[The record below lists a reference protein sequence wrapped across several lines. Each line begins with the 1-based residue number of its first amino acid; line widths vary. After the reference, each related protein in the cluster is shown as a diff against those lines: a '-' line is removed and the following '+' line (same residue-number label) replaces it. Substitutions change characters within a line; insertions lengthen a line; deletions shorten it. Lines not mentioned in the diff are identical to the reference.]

1 MRRLYFRIYL
11 AVLGSLALF
20 AVLVGLTGWIF
31 REFREPDGG
40 RPEIPFVSDVA
51 EHLLP
56 SAASPAAL
64 SQELQFW
71 HDRTKFDLALLS
83 PAGKVIAQAGAV
95 PKSSLA
101 ALTHSRFR
109 RFHQYVRHG
118 AFAVRLNDGRQ
129 LLVVR
134 PSLKPGFPPPLRWL
148 GIVFAIG
155 LAVAVSAYP
164 VIRRLT
170 KNLEQLQR
178 GVAAFGQGNLTAR
191 VAARGHDE
199 VGKLAETFNATA
211 DRIEA
216 LVKAQKTLLA
226 HASHELR
233 SPLARLRMAAEA
245 ISTSAPS
252 QEKEEIARNIAEL
265 DGLVD
270 EILLASRLEAD
281 AGAATGRQKID
292 LIGLLAEECAPF
304 GVDLDAVP
312 GQPVLIEGDARLIRR
327 LFRNLLENAR
337 RHGGQGPIEVTVAS
351 VASVA
356 NVTVCDRGP
365 GIPDSERGRV
375 FEPFYRLKGH
385 PEGNGGIGL
394 GLSLVRQIAERH
406 RGEVQYVP
414 REGTGACFQVTLPL
428 RGSGGGESVS

>member
-20 AVLVGLTGWIF
+20 ALLVGLTGWVF

-40 RPEIPFVSDVA
+40 RPEVPFVSDVA

-56 SAASPAAL
+56 SGASPEAL
-64 SQELQFW
+64 GEELQFW
-71 HDRTKFDLALLS
+71 HHRTRFDLALLS
-83 PAGKVIAQAGAV
+83 PGGKVIAQAGPV
-95 PKSSLA
+95 PKGSLA
-101 ALTHSRFR
+101 ALTHSHFR
-109 RFHQYVRHG
+109 RFHEYVRHG

-148 GIVFAIG
+148 GIIFAIG

-170 KNLEQLQR
+170 KNLEQLQQ
-178 GVAAFGQGNLTAR
+178 GVAAFGQGDLKAR
-191 VAARGHDE
+191 VTVRSHDE
-199 VGKLAETFNATA
+199 VGNLAETFNASA

-216 LVKAQKTLLA
+216 LVKAQKVLLA
-226 HASHELR
+226 NASHELR

-245 ISTSAPS
+245 IGVSAPKR
-252 QEKEEIARNIAEL
+252 EKDEIARNIAEL

-270 EILLASRLEAD
+270 EILLASRLD
-281 AGAATGRQKID
+281 AGNDATNCQERID

-304 GVDLDAVP
+304 QADLTAVP
-312 GQPVLIEGDARLIRR
+312 GESVLIEGDARLISR

-337 RHGGQGPIEVTVAS
+337 RHGGQGPIEVS
-351 VASVA
+351 VTCHAAKAIVM
-356 NVTVCDRGP
+356 VCDRGP
-365 GIPDSERGRV
+365 GIPASERARV
-375 FEPFYRLKGH
+375 FEPFYRLKGN
-385 PEGNGGIGL
+385 PEGHGGTGL
-394 GLSLVRQIAERH
+394 GLSLVRQIAGRH

-414 REGTGACFQVTLPL
+414 REGAGACFRVTLPL
-428 RGSGGGESVS
+428 CGSADS